1 MISIID
7 ARYVVQL
14 PEYGVYQD
22 IDPVTGKP
30 FAHESDAKAW
40 EDAFLKKIEDQK
52 AAEAAAEKEHLANTF
67 TLTVVPAYSE
77 TELGKSVQL
86 DSTIRNGLGDV
97 VPFSGAFR
105 VPIENEKGEVVMI
118 KRVEFVNGQA
128 SANFAPSRSGYYCI
142 SEAGIN
148 HRLPEFYLH
157 LAQAV
162 EVVVYE

>member
-7 ARYVVQL
+7 GRYVVQL
-14 PEYGVYQD
+14 PEFGVYQD
-22 IDPVTGKP
+22 VDPTTGKP
-30 FAHESDAKAW
+30 FAHESDAEAW
-40 EDAFLKKIEDQK
+40 SNTF
-52 AAEAAAEKEHLANTF
+52 LANIKAQQQAQEAERQAQLAQKLIVTI
-67 TLTVVPAYSE
+67 TPSTTRMAVGDTV
-77 TELGKSVQL
+77 
-86 DSTIRNGLGDV
+86 TIDVLIENGLGQIAPINDD
-97 VPFSGAFR
+97 FA